1 MASSPPRLYV
11 ARLIRN
17 DVLNIGP
24 FTGVSGMATEVSAR
38 NERGRRRK
46 VVKYSANRLADM
58 ITDAYICQNSVNPGY
73 IEDRIPENDTFFLMF
88 YEFSNK
94 TIEVVGFIMAK
105 TNLDTEDLYIDVI
118 CSAPKTKLY
127 KEHSGALLI
136 QEAITVARR
145 QKLRSIT
152 LSSLPHVLTYY
163 PRFKFAHRKSCKEPA
178 NVSLSE
184 VIIRRMKGEPGTT
197 PLPSR
202 SINAYKDEDML
213 DFMLQLHERG
223 YGTVYN
229 GPCALDR
236 TGKITK
242 DKFRRGKCASDGFKM
257 MHCL

>member
-1 MASSPPRLYV
+1 MASPPRLHV

-24 FTGVSGMATEVSAR
+24 FTGVSGTATEVAT
-38 NERGRRRK
+38 RRRK
-46 VVKYSANRLADM
+46 VVRYTASDLAAM
-58 ITDAYICQNSVNPGY
+58 ITDVGLCQTSVNPQY
-73 IEDRIPENDTFFLMF
+73 IMARIPENDTFFLMF
-88 YEFSNK
+88 YEFANK
-94 TIEVVGFIMAK
+94 TFEVVGFIMAK
-105 TNLDTEDLYIDVI
+105 TNIDTEDLYIDVI
-118 CSAPKTKLY
+118 CSAPRTQAY

-136 QEAITVARR
+136 QEAIAVARR

-163 PRFKFAHRKSCKEPA
+163 PRFKFAHRKSCSDPA
-178 NVSLSE
+178 NVSLPE
-184 VIIRRMKGEPGTT
+184 VIVRRMKGEPGTT

-202 SINAYKDEDML
+202 PMNAYKDDDML
-213 DFMLQLHERG
+213 NFMTRLHERG
-223 YGTVYN
+223 YGTVYK

-242 DKFRRGKCASDGFKM
+242 DKFRRGQCASDGFKM